1 MLQDLFVS
9 KIQRESCHS
18 KCVQKVSELSRKRP
32 LVGEIGLSATV
43 MHQLLTTKLFILDKQ
58 SQCGRMQLSF
68 WWHWCIA
75 LHCIGRLGVQV
86 GQFWWM
92 VSSFSTEIS
101 TTAAGKKALCLL
113 LPNHILSPLCFK
125 ANVMLEYSI
134 AEAEALLSKNLKAA
148 QKNLAEIEEDLG
160 FLRDQYT
167 TTEVSILFVWGRDF
181 IYLLIW
187 VKCRTDCLGNRYSMV
202 HWWMHLPSTTAA
214 ALKLW
219 H

>member
-1 MLQDLFVS
+1 
-9 KIQRESCHS
+9 
-18 KCVQKVSELSRKRP
+18 
-32 LVGEIGLSATV
+32 
-43 MHQLLTTKLFILDKQ
+43 
-58 SQCGRMQLSF
+58 
-68 WWHWCIA
+68 
-75 LHCIGRLGVQV
+75 
-86 GQFWWM
+86 M

-167 TTEVSILFVWGRDF
+167 TTEVSILFV
-181 IYLLIW
+181 
-187 VKCRTDCLGNRYSMV
+187 
-202 HWWMHLPSTTAA
+202 
-214 ALKLW
+214 
-219 H
+219 